1 MQLMDNEK
9 IGRFIA
15 TRRKALGMTQ
25 KELGERLFVSDKT
38 VSKWERGASLPNV
51 ALLQP
56 LAEVLEV
63 GVSDLLNG
71 ECQLQEAKTSDAAIS
86 NALILSLQ
94 ETHLHEQRHWRLLF
108 ASALIVTLLEGALL
122 FFLTGSF
129 QSLWPC
135 GLLLIFA
142 IWLCFFAKPWLPAYY
157 DSNPIH
163 FIQQGPFRINMV
175 GLRFNNSNWPPLL
188 NLFRWASLLAAV
200 LYPLGLLAAALWA
213 PISSVLL
220 RTLALIMVCGF
231 LVAVYAVGKHYE

>member
-9 IGRFIA
+9 IGQFIA
-15 TRRKALGMTQ
+15 TRRKGLGMTQ

-86 NALILSLQ
+86 HALILSLQ

-129 QSLWPC
+129 QAFGPVGCCSYLPSGCASSQSPGCLPIMTATLSILFNKGPSASIWSAFV
-135 GLLLIFA
+135 LTTA
-142 IWLCFFAKPWLPAYY
+142 IGRR
-157 DSNPIH
+157 S
-163 FIQQGPFRINMV
+163 
-175 GLRFNNSNWPPLL
+175 
-188 NLFRWASLLAAV
+188 
-200 LYPLGLLAAALWA
+200 
-213 PISSVLL
+213 
-220 RTLALIMVCGF
+220 
-231 LVAVYAVGKHYE
+231 